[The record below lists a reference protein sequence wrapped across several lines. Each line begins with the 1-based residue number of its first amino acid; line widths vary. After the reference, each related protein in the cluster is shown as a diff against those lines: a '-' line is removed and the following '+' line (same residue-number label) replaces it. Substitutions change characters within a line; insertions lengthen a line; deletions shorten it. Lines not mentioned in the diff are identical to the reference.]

1 VKRDGSDDRPAAT
14 QAIRR
19 GAALETASAIVDG
32 EPASSIGRN
41 DAAAWA
47 TGATFAGVIV
57 SVATILAIIGL
68 VIALVFNPVWI
79 GLAQDR
85 AGVPALTG
93 YTPDQVRATSA
104 SILADVIVGPP
115 EFRVAVDGNPV
126 LGQTERLHMAD
137 VFQVMRV
144 FATVMVIAVVALLAI
159 VLPNR
164 HRAWAW
170 RAVARGSATLA
181 FAGIVISLLVVFFF
195 DAAFLAFHLIFFPQG
210 NFAFDPRTQKLTALF
225 PEQLFSETAVA
236 LALAGLAIALAVTLL
251 ARRAA
256 DRAVG

>member
-1 VKRDGSDDRPAAT
+1 MA
-14 QAIRR
+14 
-19 GAALETASAIVDG
+19 TASA
-32 EPASSIGRN
+32 
-41 DAAAWA
+41 
-47 TGATFAGVIV
+47 TLAGVIV

-68 VIALVFNPVWI
+68 AIALVFNPVWI

-93 YTPDQVRATSA
+93 YTPDQVREASD

-115 EFRVAVDGNPV
+115 DFRVAVDGNPV
-126 LGQTERLHMAD
+126 LGPTERLHMAD
-137 VFQVMRV
+137 VYQVMRM
-144 FATVMVIAVVALLAI
+144 FATVIVIAVLALFAI
-159 VLPNR
+159 VWPNR

-170 RAVARGSATLA
+170 RAVARGSTTLVL
-181 FAGIVISLLVVFFF
+181 AGLVISVAVVFFF

-210 NFAFDPRTQKLTALF
+210 NFQFDPRTQRLTALF

-236 LALAGLAIALAVTLL
+236 LSLAGLAIALAVTLL

-256 DRAVG
+256 DRAVA